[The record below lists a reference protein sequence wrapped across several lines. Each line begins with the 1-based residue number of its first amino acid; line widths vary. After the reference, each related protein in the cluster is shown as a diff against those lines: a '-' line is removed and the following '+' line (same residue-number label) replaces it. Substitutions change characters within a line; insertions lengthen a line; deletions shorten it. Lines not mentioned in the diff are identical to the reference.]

1 MRMRLQL
8 NQYFLFLC
16 SLSLLTSCVS
26 PKELAYFQ
34 TTEGQ
39 EWQKIQAITNSINLD
54 IQNGDF
60 LNIVVSSFDPIAVA
74 PFNRRSGNFNN
85 FQNFNNNGGR
95 GNNTYLVNSNGNI
108 EFPVLGDVPAAGL
121 LLEEL
126 KANLLEKVKK
136 YVKDPVVSVRF
147 DDLRVTVIG
156 EVQRSG
162 TISINREKLSIIEAL
177 GEAGDITNFG
187 DRSKVLLIRE
197 ENGRRIMEYIDLLTM
212 DVFNSPYYYLKQN
225 DILYV
230 EPNKRKSVNLSFN
243 ETGRAI
249 SIVSGLTSLTAL
261 LIALFRN

>member
-1 MRMRLQL
+1 MKKNYSFKHILL
-8 NQYFLFLC
+8 FLFLA
-16 SLSLLTSCVS
+16 SLFASCVS
-26 PKELAYFQ
+26 PKELTYFQ
-34 TTEGQ
+34 TKEGQ
-39 EWQKIQAITNSINLD
+39 EWQKIQAITNSVELK
-54 IQNGDF
+54 IQIGDY

-74 PFNRRSGNFNN
+74 PFNRRSGNFDNS
-85 FQNFNNNGGR
+85 QNFNNGNR
-95 GNNTYLVNSNGNI
+95 GFNSYLVNSNGII
-108 EFPVLGDVPAAGL
+108 EFPVLGDVQADGL

-126 KANLLEKVKK
+126 KANLLEKVKE

-156 EVQRSG
+156 EVRNKG
-162 TISINREKLSIIEAL
+162 TVSVNREKLSIIEAL
-177 GEAGDITNFG
+177 GQAGDITDFG
-187 DRSKVLLIRE
+187 DRSNVLLIRE
-197 ENGRRIMEYIDLLTM
+197 ENGKRTMEYIDLLTM

>member
-1 MRMRLQL
+1 MKKNHLFKHTL
-8 NQYFLFLC
+8 LFLGLV
-16 SLSLLTSCVS
+16 SLFASCVS
-26 PKELAYFQ
+26 PKELTYFQ
-34 TTEGQ
+34 TKEGQ
-39 EWQKIQAITNSINLD
+39 EWQKIQAITNSVALK
-54 IQNGDF
+54 IQKGDY
-60 LNIVVSSFDPIAVA
+60 LNIIVSSFDPIAVA

-85 FQNFNNNGGR
+85 VQNFNN
-95 GNNTYLVNSNGNI
+95 GNRRFNSYLVNSDGII
-108 EFPVLGDVPAAGL
+108 EFPVLGDIPVDGL
-121 LLEEL
+121 LLADL
-126 KANLLEKVKK
+126 KANLLEKVKE

-156 EVQRSG
+156 EVRNKG
-162 TISINREKLSIIEAL
+162 TVSVNREKLSIIEAL
-177 GEAGDITNFG
+177 GQAGDITDFG
-187 DRSKVLLIRE
+187 DRSNVLLIRE
-197 ENGRRIMEYIDLLTM
+197 ENGRRTMEYIDLLTM